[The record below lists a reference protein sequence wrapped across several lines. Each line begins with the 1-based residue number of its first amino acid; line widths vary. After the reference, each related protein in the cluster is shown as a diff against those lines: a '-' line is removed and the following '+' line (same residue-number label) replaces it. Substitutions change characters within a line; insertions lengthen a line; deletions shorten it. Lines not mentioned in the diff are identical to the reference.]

1 MLASAGLGARGYSS
15 LEKNNPLLGGGSGGH
30 VPIFVNGTDLDHH
43 YAVTWSVALLSLIGS
58 SILVFSFARS
68 PQLRAP
74 LLRPIF
80 LIAVFDF
87 IWASC
92 GVISF
97 YPALASNL
105 TTSPPIYESSPIGCQ
120 LLAWFVEVAVAVSCT
135 MQSCVALNM
144 LLAFGL
150 PGHRYKRFICCGR
163 RTMTADVMLER
174 VVRWELVCVPL
185 FWVTVATVLAT
196 LGWFGPVSEEEP
208 YECWIDMAVAPN
220 GVIFLFYTNIVFAML
235 FSLGTLWWVWRV
247 GSRRLCPKGWART
260 RRRLVLWVL
269 VFTLLWVFPSIKRI
283 SDAMKAD
290 DEVSPTWLNV
300 LHKVRVRE

>member
-1 MLASAGLGARGYSS
+1 MLLASAGLG
-15 LEKNNPLLGGGSGGH
+15 GGSGGYSPYG
-30 VPIFVNGTDLDHH
+30 PIFVNGTDLDHH
-43 YAVTWSVALLSLIGS
+43 YAVSWSVALLSLIGS
-58 SILVFSFARS
+58 SILVVSFTRS

-80 LIAVFDF
+80 LVAVLDF

-105 TTSPPIYESSPIGCQ
+105 TASPPIYESSPPGCQ
-120 LLAWFVEVAVAVSCT
+120 LLAWCRALGGGSSIS

-185 FWVTVATVLAT
+185 FWVTVSTVLAT
-196 LGWFGPVSEEEP
+196 LGWFGPVSAEEP
-208 YECWIDMAVAPN
+208 YECWIDMAVAPK
-220 GVIFLFYTNIVFAML
+220 GVVVLFYTNIVFAML

-269 VFTLLWVFPSIKRI
+269 VFTLLWVFPVIKRL
-283 SDAMKAD
+283 SDAMKSDA
-290 DEVSPTWLNV
+290 EVIPTWINV
-300 LHKVRVRE
+300 LHKVRAREW